1 MITEENRK
9 KFIDCIS
16 SLENQFMLEHLM
28 ELKNSSEADKIY
40 MISDQERE
48 GIKRG
53 LEDLENGKVKT
64 NEEVKAELRNKF
76 SHFLK

>member
-53 LEDLENGKVKT
+53 LKDLENGKVKT